1 MQSVGL
7 QTVLQ
12 MGQTAERQHMGTVTQ
27 GNAAADQF
35 KDAIEKAVETKTTE
49 VPETIEAENA
59 KIREEDQRR
68 RRQDQQDKEKK
79 AKDEAEKA
87 EESIKAMP
95 VDDVPQGRLL
105 NIKV

>member
-27 GNAAADQF
+27 GNASADQF
-35 KDAIEKAVETKTTE
+35 KDAIEKAVENKTTE
-49 VPETIEAENA
+49 VQETIEAENA
-59 KIREEDQRR
+59 KIREEDQRK
-68 RRQDQQDKEKK
+68 RRQEQQDKEKK